1 MFCFLVGDNTTI
13 RNETSGHITCSSF
26 QGFPILRIL
35 WIQWLNVSITLP
47 WNIAFKY
54 KSQSL
59 DTIRVIEFVKLFYIY
74 ILLFIG
80 FKLSIYISIY
90 ITGTKIILKINTII
104 GNFFFYSRYSEV
116 INLWYNAP
124 YQFFQLF
131 EFIHKKK
138 SNKEGM
144 Y

>member
-13 RNETSGHITCSSF
+13 RNETPGHITCSSF

-59 DTIRVIEFVKLFYIY
+59 DTIRVHWICKIILHLYFIIYWFQTFDLHFY
-74 ILLFIG
+74 LHNLVP
-80 FKLSIYISIY
+80 
-90 ITGTKIILKINTII
+90 ILKINTII